1 MNSKKISRFLKQ
13 LKLIKRHQFKVLRRS
28 LGWDNCMEHIYY
40 LLWNM
45 NFVQVVF
52 KVSGSLHYWVKC
64 ISYSLNDYLGLKVDT
79 VNWLVSFDSAGNH
92 LLPLMKTWSWP
103 LHFFPL
109 LSEIPLRNFF
119 FFLSSDVLL
128 SEDFFLKWCNYPGM
142 DSLLEVIMH
151 IIVRFVHGAE
161 ALPWMSVWGGGWQ
174 GTAKR
179 ISE

>member
-119 FFLSSDVLL
+119 FFCLQMFCCPKT
-128 SEDFFLKWCNYPGM
+128 FF
-142 DSLLEVIMH
+142 
-151 IIVRFVHGAE
+151 
-161 ALPWMSVWGGGWQ
+161 
-174 GTAKR
+174 
-179 ISE
+179 